1 MVEITHN
8 RMNPFID
15 PDLHIWHGEVAAYLF
30 LGGLA
35 AGVMLLTGLMR
46 IWKPGLERSRQMA
59 FIPWLAP
66 ILISLGMFFLWLDL
80 ANRINAF
87 RFFFTFKVWSP
98 MSWGAWILLLIYP
111 SSILFAWAETPRDL
125 KDRLMAR
132 FSFLKGIDA
141 WASPRHDMLA
151 FWSMGV
157 GMLLGIYT
165 GVLLGSVA
173 ARPLWNSAL
182 LGPLFLVSG
191 ISTAAAMT
199 LLFRIRDEERVLFS
213 RIDMV
218 FILVEMGFLALWLI
232 TLASGGASYQA
243 AADLFFGGSYTAAFW
258 SLVVA
263 LGLVVPLIAEL
274 LEKRHHV
281 IPGRATAVFVL
292 IGGFALRWILVFAG
306 QHSSWVTQ
314 LSLH

>member
-35 AGVMLLTGLMR
+35 AGVMLLTGLLR
-46 IWKPGLERSRQMA
+46 IWKPKLDRSRQLA
-59 FIPWLAP
+59 LIPWLAP

-80 ANRINAF
+80 GNRINAF

-111 SSILFAWAETPRDL
+111 SSILFSWSETPRDIR
-125 KDRLMAR
+125 DRLIQR
-132 FSFLKGIDA
+132 FSLLGTLDR
-141 WASPRHDMLA
+141 WTSSRRDTLA

-191 ISTAAAMT
+191 ISTAAALT
-199 LLFRIRDEERVLFS
+199 LLFKIRDEERVIFS

-218 FILVEMGFLALWLI
+218 FILVEMAFLALWLI

-243 AADLFFGGSYTAAFW
+243 AAELFWGGSYTAAFW

-263 LGLVVPLIAEL
+263 LGLVVPLAAEW
-274 LEKRHHV
+274 LEKRHQV
-281 IPGRATAVFVL
+281 IPGRAAAILVL

-306 QHSSWVTQ
+306 QNSSWVTQ
-314 LSLH
+314 LSSH

>member
-1 MVEITHN
+1 
-8 RMNPFID
+8 
-15 PDLHIWHGEVAAYLF
+15 
-30 LGGLA
+30 
-35 AGVMLLTGLMR
+35 
-46 IWKPGLERSRQMA
+46 
-59 FIPWLAP
+59 
-66 ILISLGMFFLWLDL
+66 
-80 ANRINAF
+80 
-87 RFFFTFKVWSP
+87 

-111 SSILFAWAETPRDL
+111 SSILFSWSETPRDIR
-125 KDRLMAR
+125 DRLIQR
-132 FSFLKGIDA
+132 FSLLGTLDR
-141 WASPRHDMLA
+141 WTSSRRDTLA

-191 ISTAAAMT
+191 ISTAAALT
-199 LLFRIRDEERVLFS
+199 LLFKIRDEERVIFS

-218 FILVEMGFLALWLI
+218 FILVEMAFLALWLI

-243 AADLFFGGSYTAAFW
+243 AAELFWGGSYTAAFW

-263 LGLVVPLIAEL
+263 LGLVVPLAAEW
-274 LEKRHHV
+274 LEKRHQV
-281 IPGRATAVFVL
+281 IPGRAAAILVL

-306 QHSSWVTQ
+306 QNSSWVTQ
-314 LSLH
+314 LSSH

>member
-35 AGVMLLTGLMR
+35 AGVMLLTGLLR
-46 IWKPGLERSRQMA
+46 IWKPELERSRQLSL
-59 FIPWLAP
+59 IPWLAP

-80 ANRINAF
+80 GNRINAF

-111 SSILFAWAETPRDL
+111 SSILFSWSETPREIR
-125 KDRLMAR
+125 DRLIER
-132 FSFLKGIDA
+132 FSILGTLDR
-141 WASPRHDMLA
+141 WTTSSRDTLA

-191 ISTAAAMT
+191 ISTAAALT
-199 LLFRIRDEERVLFS
+199 LLFKIRDEERVIFS

-218 FILVEMGFLALWLI
+218 FILVEMAFLALWLI

-243 AADLFFGGSYTAAFW
+243 AAELFWGGPYTAAFW

-263 LGLVVPLIAEL
+263 LGLVVPLAAEW
-274 LEKRHHV
+274 LEKRHQV
-281 IPGRATAVFVL
+281 IPGRAAAILVL

-306 QHSSWVTQ
+306 QNSSWVTQ